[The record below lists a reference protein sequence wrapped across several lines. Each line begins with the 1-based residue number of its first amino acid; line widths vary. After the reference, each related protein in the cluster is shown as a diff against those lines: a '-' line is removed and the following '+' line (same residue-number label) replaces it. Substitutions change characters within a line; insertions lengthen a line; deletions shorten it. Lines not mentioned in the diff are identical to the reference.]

1 MIYISHL
8 LEDEEMREVV
18 AQTGAGVESIEFSVS
33 DNLDSLEDKISTYQ
47 KRMKMMGAERLTL
60 HGPFLDM
67 NPMSY
72 DSWIREVTMER
83 FTQAYEAG
91 IRLGAEKIVYHTCF
105 LPTVYYLTDWAKR
118 TAEFWNEFM
127 EGKKGMQ
134 VLLEN
139 VYDPEPDAIVEVK
152 ELVESQDFKLCLDL
166 GHAHCYSL
174 LPLKI
179 WIESFGKHTGQI
191 HVHDNCKGRD
201 LHLGVGKGN
210 IPYPE
215 VLHEI
220 REQTG
225 EVDYTIEC
233 STLEDVM
240 HSCQVLQR
248 DSIQTRE
255 A

>member
-1 MIYISHL
+1 M
-8 LEDEEMREVV
+8 
-18 AQTGAGVESIEFSVS
+18 
-33 DNLDSLEDKISTYQ
+33 
-47 KRMKMMGAERLTL
+47 
-60 HGPFLDM
+60 
-67 NPMSY
+67 
-72 DSWIREVTMER
+72 
-83 FTQAYEAG
+83 
-91 IRLGAEKIVYHTCF
+91 
-105 LPTVYYLTDWAKR
+105 
-118 TAEFWNEFM
+118 
-127 EGKKGMQ
+127 
-134 VLLEN
+134 
-139 VYDPEPDAIVEVK
+139 
-152 ELVESQDFKLCLDL
+152 
-166 GHAHCYSL
+166 
-174 LPLKI
+174 KI

-191 HVHDNCKGRD
+191 HVHDNCKRRD